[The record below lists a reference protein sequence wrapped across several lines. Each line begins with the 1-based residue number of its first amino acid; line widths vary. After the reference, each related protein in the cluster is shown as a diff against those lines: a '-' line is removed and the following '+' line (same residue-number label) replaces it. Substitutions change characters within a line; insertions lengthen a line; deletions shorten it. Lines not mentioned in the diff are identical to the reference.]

1 MFTFSAFTP
10 IIRRQCLAVHV
21 TLLPLIGL
29 MLLSGCVT
37 AEGQATLAPLR
48 PAIPAE
54 KSPEQ
59 LGTNNQDD
67 VAAEPS
73 APDTVSD
80 TEPSVPDTALA
91 AETAGSD
98 AAIPSEQDPGTAT
111 AGDTLAADEMT
122 ALPTGDETLIA
133 AVIPPPA
140 PEPEPELPPEL
151 DPESLIG
158 SPASDVEQRLGLPV
172 LRRLEGTTEVWQYR
186 MESCII
192 DFVLPEGA
200 TVLAWN
206 SRHRQH
212 GQSYDALSC
221 RRDLAVKAGL

>member
-1 MFTFSAFTP
+1 
-10 IIRRQCLAVHV
+10 
-21 TLLPLIGL
+21 
-29 MLLSGCVT
+29 
-37 AEGQATLAPLR
+37 
-48 PAIPAE
+48 
-54 KSPEQ
+54 
-59 LGTNNQDD
+59 
-67 VAAEPS
+67 
-73 APDTVSD
+73 
-80 TEPSVPDTALA
+80 
-91 AETAGSD
+91 
-98 AAIPSEQDPGTAT
+98 
-111 AGDTLAADEMT
+111 MT
-122 ALPTGDETLIA
+122 ALPAGDETLIA

-192 DFVLPEGA
+192 DFVLPEGT
-200 TVLAWN
+200 TVLALN

-221 RRDLAVKAGL
+221 RRDLAMKAGLLKFSFMAIAALINDRASPAFRLAGDAGIAAMQDKPVMRTLAVNLRHALFEQFFNSQRR

>member
-1 MFTFSAFTP
+1 M
-10 IIRRQCLAVHV
+10 IILRHRSAVHV
-21 TLLPLIGL
+21 IGLPLIGL

-54 KSPEQ
+54 KSPEKM
-59 LGTNNQDD
+59 GTRQNKR
-67 VAAEPS
+67 
-73 APDTVSD
+73 DTVSD
-80 TEPSVPDTALA
+80 TEPSVPDTAPA

-98 AAIPSEQDPGTAT
+98 AATPSEQDTGTAT

-122 ALPTGDETLIA
+122 ALPAEDETLIA

-140 PEPEPELPPEL
+140 PAPASTRPEAPELPPEL

-158 SPASDVEQRLGLPV
+158 SSASDVEQRLGLPV

-192 DFVLPEGA
+192 DFVLPEGT
-200 TVLAWN
+200 TVLALN

-221 RRDLAVKAGL
+221 RRDLALKAGL